1 MMDHLWGCPFNV
13 YCYKRVTGGVT
24 YCNIGQSK
32 GINSALKGINH
43 ALKGINSALNGPI
56 LPSIKRGGVLV
67 IISRIVFV

>member
-32 GINSALKGINH
+32 GINSALKGINP
-43 ALKGINSALNGPI
+43 ALNGINSM
-56 LPSIKRGGVLV
+56 VQYCLV
-67 IISRIVFV
+67 SNVVEF